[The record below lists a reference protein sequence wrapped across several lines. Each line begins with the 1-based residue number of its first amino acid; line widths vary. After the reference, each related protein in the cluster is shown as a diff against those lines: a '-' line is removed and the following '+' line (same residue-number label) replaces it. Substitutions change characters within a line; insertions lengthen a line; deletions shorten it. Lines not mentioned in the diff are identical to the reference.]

1 MQSRLGKCWFRVLL
15 LAAYVLITG
24 CSKND
29 IPFPR
34 CISADYF
41 GPKPIAVSAHFSS
54 DHDAFIPGDGEVI
67 DPETGEINY
76 GFHHNQV
83 VKWEDTGL
91 ETNGDSLKVR
101 VNGAWTSWSNNNKK
115 ESKKGSYTL
124 QSLEQLKYATKFEGK
139 QSDNSLPNFHLVCN
153 DYKPSIQ
160 KFSSKPNASC
170 TVNCK
175 CINEDDSANTVSRGA
190 PCWFTNGHGAY
201 LLFQTGKDDPNEN
214 LKLMRDPQY
223 PTVHLG
229 YNSTAEGD
237 NGFFTLDRDNTK
249 LKDRNCN
256 ELKLKKGW
264 KIYVKILDRYY
275 LDNVGGYSFEF
286 LSGVQQPSSFGFFD
300 YIYNYLKCVL
310 LINKNCEEHFN
321 SNDPAAAQ
329 AMFENIAEKST
340 SFHNFVLSLLVLF
353 VMISSLLYLFG
364 MIQETKHDM
373 LIRMMKITLVIVLI
387 SPGSFRFFYDHFL
400 VLFVKGLEQLIS
412 IITNFAPNMNTG
424 SIAQGDEA
432 KLFSFMED
440 MFNKF
445 FAYSVWKKFAA
456 FLHYQMWASLLMIPA
471 IFIGIVL
478 YFLLCLYA
486 YIIFLSGFM
495 GIAFLIAIMPLF
507 LISILFSPLKSLFE
521 GWIKFCISFCLKSIM
536 IFALLSLLA
545 SIIMNTFYRQLG
557 FTVCYNKWFEVRLCA
572 PKWVFGGFCII
583 DKQYFGWTPGQ
594 IFVPYTL
601 GEASPLN
608 IDKNI
613 EGIEKLSREGGTIKF
628 TGGAGYI
635 PLPPDY
641 IEKGF
646 RYIDYPFFNP
656 IPGTEKNPADHY
668 IAESDMIVK
677 NDCRAK
683 DLVRLTNSLSY
694 ASEKA
699 DILLLIN
706 NIDKKIGG
714 MNSKI
719 TELYCRSQQDEAK
732 CKNYRKIVDDY
743 RKGTIRPDLK
753 REIKSLV
760 QRVLEQQGCG
770 RLKLHDLYKDP
781 NSEYCKK
788 CKDCEDC
795 KDYREN
801 SDYQRVQ
808 DIQRGY
814 LINAGEIFVLFLLSF
829 LMFSLRTF
837 VQQMGS
843 SIAGGGFSVYNISSM
858 YSKHSPSATAHGDP
872 DASFVSQIL
881 YFGKSAVQDKIGGG
895 LESLGSWATHL
906 PDRLAGGAANLLG
919 RVPRVGGVLKYA
931 IDVPRKFVGAT
942 IEATKFA
949 TSPKNDVDK
958 LEEKIYRA
966 FGVDKEDITH
976 RRIGKYLEYYKGYV
990 GSHLGYTIEDAM
1002 KFTWEHGLD
1011 SIGKH
1016 GYDHN
1021 LLYRAKEYRR
1031 DFLEKLHD
1039 YTIGRKREP
1048 EKDNPD
1054 QSNKVER
1061 ELGTELVRDNH
1072 DQPLE
1077 EGDPLRL
1084 RGGGQPDKV
1093 VRELSTEQEDK
1104 PNQLQH
1110 DQPAEEDKPDQSNEV
1125 TRNLGTEPKG
1135 PDEIDDFGSAFE
1147 GMEKRAEREG
1157 RRNQDKVYNLSP
1169 LFEMNTP
1176 EAVEKR
1182 AERARRKEERDRKDE
1197 VYNLKPLFKEPKNPE
1212 EYVKALFGMNTQEAI
1227 KKRAEREE
1235 KRNRED
1241 SKRKLPEPMRKPDA
1255 KGDEKRIED
1264 ED

>member
-1 MQSRLGKCWFRVLL
+1 MQLHKFWFRLLL

-24 CSKND
+24 CGNKND
-29 IPFPR
+29 MPFPR

-41 GPKPIAVSAHFSS
+41 GPEPIAVGAHFSN
-54 DHDAFIPGDGEVI
+54 DHNAFIPEDGEVI

-83 VKWEDTGL
+83 VKWKDTGL
-91 ETNGDSLKVR
+91 ETNGDSLIVR

-124 QSLEQLKYATKFEGK
+124 QSLEQLKYATKFERVEG
-139 QSDNSLPNFHLVCN
+139 DNSLPDFHLVCN

-175 CINEDDSANTVSRGA
+175 CINEDDSTNTVSRGA

-201 LLFQTGKDDPNEN
+201 LLFKRPNIDDDPNES
-214 LKLMRDPQY
+214 LKSMRNPSS

-237 NGFFTLDRDNTK
+237 NGLFTLDRDSTK
-249 LKDRNCN
+249 LKDRNCDPVRL
-256 ELKLKKGW
+256 EKGW

-275 LDNVGGYSFEF
+275 LDNAGGYSFEF
-286 LSGVQQPSSFGFFD
+286 LSGVQQPSSLGFFD

-310 LINKNCEEHFN
+310 LINENCKEHFD

-364 MIQETKHDM
+364 MIRETKHDM

-424 SIAQGDEA
+424 GIAQGDEA
-432 KLFSFMED
+432 RIKLFSFMEN

-507 LISILFSPLKSLFE
+507 LVSILFSPLKGLFE
-521 GWIKFCISFCLKSIM
+521 GWIKFCISFCLQSIM
-536 IFALLSLLA
+536 IFTLLSLLA
-545 SIIMNTFYRQLG
+545 AMIMNTFYRQLG

-572 PKWVFGGFCII
+572 PKWVFGGFCIV

-594 IFVPYTL
+594 VFVPYTI

-608 IDKNI
+608 MDRSI
-613 EGIEKLSREGGTIKF
+613 EGIEKISREGGTIKF

-635 PLPPDY
+635 LLPPNY
-641 IEKGF
+641 SEKGF

-656 IPGTEKNPADHY
+656 VSGTRDNPADHY
-668 IAESDMIVK
+668 IAKSDMVVD
-677 NDCRAK
+677 NSCSAK
-683 DLVRLTNSLSY
+683 DLVRLTNSLSH
-694 ASEKA
+694 ASERA
-699 DILLLIN
+699 DILLLIGS
-706 NIDKKIGG
+706 IDKKIGG
-714 MNSKI
+714 EIKRR
-719 TELYCRSQQDEAK
+719 YCSSQQHEK
-732 CKNYRKIVDDY
+732 ECKNYEEIIGDHRQGI
-743 RKGTIRPDLK
+743 IRPNLK
-753 REIKSLV
+753 SEIRSLVEKVIKSDKSCK
-760 QRVLEQQGCG
+760 LENFS
-770 RLKLHDLYKDP
+770 DL
-781 NSEYCKK
+781 N
-788 CKDCEDC
+788 
-795 KDYREN
+795 KDYQNN

-829 LMFSLRTF
+829 LMFSLREF

-858 YSKHSPSATAHGDP
+858 YAASPLAGLVALP
-872 DASFVSQIL
+872 KQWL
-881 YFGKSAVQDKIGGG
+881 QDKVGGN

-906 PDRLAGGAANLLG
+906 PDRLAGGTANLLG
-919 RVPRVGGVLKYA
+919 RIPRVGGVLKYA
-931 IDVPRKFVGAT
+931 IDMPRKFVGAT
-942 IEATKFA
+942 IEATKFV
-949 TSPKNDVDK
+949 TSPENDVDK
-958 LEEKIYRA
+958 LEKKIYKA
-966 FGVDKEDITH
+966 FGVDEEDITH
-976 RRIGKYLEYYKGYV
+976 RRIGKYLDYYKGYV

-1021 LLYRAKEYRR
+1021 LLYRAKSHRR
-1031 DFLEKLHD
+1031 EFLEKLHD

-1048 EKDNPD
+1048 ERYKDEGGSNQSSAPD
-1054 QSNKVER
+1054 SGNLPKPSAPNLEQDK
-1061 ELGTELVRDNH
+1061 
-1072 DQPLE
+1072 DQPDE
-1077 EGDPLRL
+1077 SIK
-1084 RGGGQPDKV
+1084 RGV
-1093 VRELSTEQEDK
+1093 
-1104 PNQLQH
+1104 
-1110 DQPAEEDKPDQSNEV
+1110 
-1125 TRNLGTEPKG
+1125 
-1135 PDEIDDFGSAFE
+1135 
-1147 GMEKRAEREG
+1147 
-1157 RRNQDKVYNLSP
+1157 
-1169 LFEMNTP
+1169 
-1176 EAVEKR
+1176 
-1182 AERARRKEERDRKDE
+1182 
-1197 VYNLKPLFKEPKNPE
+1197 PE
-1212 EYVKALFGMNTQEAI
+1212 EP
-1227 KKRAEREE
+1227 RE
-1235 KRNRED
+1235 RNRSED
-1241 SKRKLPEPMRKPDA
+1241 N
-1255 KGDEKRIED
+1255 D

>member
-15 LAAYVLITG
+15 LAAYMLITG

-29 IPFPR
+29 MPFPR

-83 VKWEDTGL
+83 VKWKDTGL
-91 ETNGDSLKVR
+91 ETNGDNLKVR
-101 VNGAWTSWSNNNKK
+101 VNGAWTSWGNNNKK
-115 ESKKGSYTL
+115 KSGGNYNL
-124 QSLEQLKYATKFEGK
+124 QGLEQLRYATKSEGK
-139 QSDNSLPNFHLVCN
+139 SSDNSLPDFHLVCN

-160 KFSSKPNASC
+160 KFSSKPNPSC
-170 TVNCK
+170 TVDCK

-190 PCWFTNGHGAY
+190 PCWFINGHGAY
-201 LLFQTGKDDPNEN
+201 LLFKRPNDDDPNES
-214 LKLMRDPQY
+214 LKSMRNPES

-237 NGFFTLDRDNTK
+237 NGLFTLDRDSTK
-249 LKDRNCN
+249 LKDRNCDPV
-256 ELKLKKGW
+256 KLKKGW

-275 LDNVGGYSFEF
+275 LDNTGGYSFEF
-286 LSGVQQPSSFGFFD
+286 LGGVQQPSRSGFFD

-310 LINKNCEEHFN
+310 LINENCEKHFD
-321 SNDPAAAQ
+321 SKDPAAAQ

-364 MIQETKHDM
+364 MIRETKHDM

-432 KLFSFMED
+432 ARIKLFNFMEG

-521 GWIKFCISFCLKSIM
+521 GWIKFCISFCLQSIM
-536 IFALLSLLA
+536 IFTLLSLLA

-572 PKWVFGGFCII
+572 PKWVFGGFCIV

-608 IDKNI
+608 VDKNI

-641 IEKGF
+641 INKGF
-646 RYIDYPFFNP
+646 RYIDYPFSNP
-656 IPGTEKNPADHY
+656 VPGTEKNPADHY
-668 IAESDMIVK
+668 IEESDIVVDAGCSE
-677 NDCRAK
+677 NEK
-683 DLVRLTNSLSY
+683 DLVRLTNSLLH

-706 NIDKKIGG
+706 SID
-714 MNSKI
+714 SKI
-719 TELYCRSQQDEAK
+719 RRFYCSSVDEE
-732 CKNYRKIVDDY
+732 CSNLEMIHDY
-743 RKGTIRPDLK
+743 RKGIIRPNLK
-753 REIKSLV
+753 SEIRSLVEKVIKSDKSCK
-760 QRVLEQQGCG
+760 LENFS
-770 RLKLHDLYKDP
+770 DL
-781 NSEYCKK
+781 N
-788 CKDCEDC
+788 
-795 KDYREN
+795 KDYQNN

-814 LINAGEIFVLFLLSF
+814 LINAGEIFILFLLSF
-829 LMFSLRTF
+829 LMFSLREF

-843 SIAGGGFSVYNISSM
+843 SIAGGGFSVYNISKM
-858 YSKHSPSATAHGDP
+858 YEMHSPSATAHGDP
-872 DASFVSQIL
+872 NASFVSKIL
-881 YFGKSAVQDKIGGG
+881 YSGKSAVQDAIGGRLDALGQFATG
-895 LESLGSWATHL
+895 L
-906 PDRLAGGAANLLG
+906 PNRLAGGTANLLG
-919 RVPRVGGVLKYA
+919 RIPIVGGVLKHA
-931 IDVPRKFVGAT
+931 IDVPRKFVDAT

-949 TSPKNDVDK
+949 TSPENDVDK

-976 RRIGKYLEYYKGYV
+976 RRIGKYLDYYKGYV

-1048 EKDNPD
+1048 EKD
-1054 QSNKVER
+1054 K
-1061 ELGTELVRDNH
+1061 L
-1072 DQPLE
+1072 DQP
-1077 EGDPLRL
+1077 
-1084 RGGGQPDKV
+1084 
-1093 VRELSTEQEDK
+1093 TEEDK
-1104 PNQLQH
+1104 PN
-1110 DQPAEEDKPDQSNEV
+1110 QSNEV

-1135 PDEIDDFGSAFE
+1135 PVEID
-1147 GMEKRAEREG
+1147 
-1157 RRNQDKVYNLSP
+1157 
-1169 LFEMNTP
+1169 TP

-1182 AERARRKEERDRKDE
+1182 AERAKRKKEREDREGE

-1212 EYVKALFGMNTQEAI
+1212 
-1227 KKRAEREE
+1227 
-1235 KRNRED
+1235 
-1241 SKRKLPEPMRKPDA
+1241 RKLPEPMKKPDA

>member
-29 IPFPR
+29 MPFPR

-54 DHDAFIPGDGEVI
+54 DHDAFIPEGEDESVI

-139 QSDNSLPNFHLVCN
+139 SGDNSLPDFHLVCN
-153 DYKPSIQ
+153 DYKPSAPQ
-160 KFSSKPNASC
+160 KISSKSGTSC
-170 TVNCK
+170 TVKCK

-201 LLFQTGKDDPNEN
+201 LLFRRSTIDADGKKVFIDPDPNES
-214 LKLMRDPQY
+214 LKSMRNPSS

-229 YNSTAEGD
+229 YNSVAE
-237 NGFFTLDRDNTK
+237 NGSGLFTLDRNNTK
-249 LKDRNCN
+249 LKDENCDAL
-256 ELKLKKGW
+256 ELKKGW

-300 YIYNYLKCVL
+300 YIYHYLKCVL
-310 LINKNCEEHFN
+310 LINKNCEKHFN

-521 GWIKFCISFCLKSIM
+521 GWIKFCISFCLQSIM

-572 PKWVFGGFCII
+572 PKWVFGGFCIV

-608 IDKNI
+608 VDKNI
-613 EGIEKLSREGGTIKF
+613 EGIEKISREGGTIKF

-656 IPGTEKNPADHY
+656 IPGTKENPADHY
-668 IAESDMIVK
+668 TAESDMVVD
-677 NDCRAK
+677 NSCSVK
-683 DLVRLTNSLSY
+683 DLVRLTNSLSH
-694 ASEKA
+694 ASERA
-699 DILLLIN
+699 DIILLIN
-706 NIDKKIGG
+706 NIEKRIGDVSEIIKRYCQDINKC
-714 MNSKI
+714 NS
-719 TELYCRSQQDEAK
+719 Y
-732 CKNYRKIVDDY
+732 
-743 RKGTIRPDLK
+743 
-753 REIKSLV
+753 REIINEIRSLV
-760 QRVLEQQGCG
+760 RSAVEKQGC
-770 RLKLHDLYKDP
+770 RILKLHDLYKDP
-781 NSEYCKK
+781 NSEYCQK

-795 KDYREN
+795 KNYQEN

-814 LINAGEIFVLFLLSF
+814 LINAGEIFILFLLSF

-858 YSKHSPSATAHGDP
+858 YQASPLTGIMEGFKQQWQNFAGR
-872 DASFVSQIL
+872 
-881 YFGKSAVQDKIGGG
+881 G

-976 RRIGKYLEYYKGYV
+976 RRIGKYLDYYKGYV

-1011 SIGKH
+1011 SIGVSRRTGEKD
-1016 GYDHN
+1016 GYPNN
-1021 LLYRAKEYRR
+1021 LLFRAKSHRQ
-1031 DFLEKLHD
+1031 DFLNKLHD
-1039 YTIGRKREP
+1039 DTIGRKREP

-1110 DQPAEEDKPDQSNEV
+1110 DQPTEEDKPDQSNEV

-1135 PDEIDDFGSAFE
+1135 SDEIDDFGSAFE

-1212 EYVKALFGMNTQEAI
+1212 EYVKALFEMNTQEAI

>member
-29 IPFPR
+29 MPFPR

-41 GPKPIAVSAHFSS
+41 GPEPIAVSAHFTN
-54 DHDAFIPGDGEVI
+54 DHDAFIPEDGEVI

-83 VKWEDTGL
+83 VKWKDTGL
-91 ETNGDSLKVR
+91 ETDGDSLIVR

-115 ESKKGSYTL
+115 ESKGSYDL

-139 QSDNSLPNFHLVCN
+139 SGDNSLPDFHLVCN

-160 KFSSKPNASC
+160 KFSSDPNASC
-170 TVNCK
+170 TVKCK
-175 CINEDDSANTVSRGA
+175 CVNEDDSKNAVSRGA

-237 NGFFTLDRDNTK
+237 SGFFTLERDSTK
-249 LKDRNCN
+249 LKDRNCDTV
-256 ELKLKKGW
+256 KLKKGW

-300 YIYNYLKCVL
+300 YIYHYLKCVL
-310 LINKNCEEHFN
+310 LINENCKKHFN
-321 SNDPAAAQ
+321 GDDPAAAQ

-364 MIQETKHDM
+364 MIRETKHDM

-400 VLFVKGLEQLIS
+400 VLFIKGLEQLIS
-412 IITNFAPNMNTG
+412 IITNFAPNMNNG

-432 KLFSFMED
+432 KLFSFMKD

-445 FAYSVWKKFAA
+445 FAYSVWKKFAV

-521 GWIKFCISFCLKSIM
+521 GWIKFCISFCLQSIM

-608 IDKNI
+608 VDKNI
-613 EGIEKLSREGGTIKF
+613 EGIEKISREGGTIKF

-641 IEKGF
+641 PKDKNGEHIKGF

-656 IPGTEKNPADHY
+656 IPGTKDNPADHY
-668 IAESDMIVK
+668 IAESDIVVD
-677 NDCRAK
+677 NNCSAK
-683 DLVRLTNSLSY
+683 DLVRLTNSLSH
-694 ASEKA
+694 AVEKF

-706 NIDKKIGG
+706 SIDREIGID
-714 MNSKI
+714 SKI
-719 TELYCRSQQDEAK
+719 RKFYCRSVDEK
-732 CKNYRKIVDDY
+732 CSNYREMMNDY
-743 RKGTIRPDLK
+743 RNGIIRPDLK
-753 REIKSLV
+753 REIRSLV
-760 QRVLEQQGCG
+760 EKVIESDKSCKLENFSG
-770 RLKLHDLYKDP
+770 L
-781 NSEYCKK
+781 N
-788 CKDCEDC
+788 
-795 KDYREN
+795 KDYQNN

-829 LMFSLRTF
+829 LMFSLREF

-843 SIAGGGFSVYNISSM
+843 SIAGGGFSVYNISRM
-858 YSKHSPSATAHGDP
+858 YEASPLVGIMEEFKQQWQNFAG
-872 DASFVSQIL
+872 
-881 YFGKSAVQDKIGGG
+881 GK
-895 LESLGSWATHL
+895 LESLGNWATHL
-906 PDRLAGGAANLLG
+906 PDRLAGGTANLLG
-919 RVPRVGGVLKYA
+919 RIPRVGGVLKYA

-949 TSPKNDVDK
+949 TSPENDVDK

-976 RRIGKYLEYYKGYV
+976 RRIGKYLDYYKGYV

-1002 KFTWEHGLD
+1002 KFTWEHGVD

-1016 GYDHN
+1016 GYNHN

-1031 DFLEKLHD
+1031 EFLEKLHD
-1039 YTIGRKREP
+1039 YTIGRKRTP
-1048 EKDNPD
+1048 ERHKDEGGSG
-1054 QSNKVER
+1054 QSSAS
-1061 ELGTELVRDNH
+1061 
-1072 DQPLE
+1072 
-1077 EGDPLRL
+1077 DPKQ
-1084 RGGGQPDKV
+1084 GEGQPNESIKRGV
-1093 VRELSTEQEDK
+1093 PNEPRERS
-1104 PNQLQH
+1104 
-1110 DQPAEEDKPDQSNEV
+1110 
-1125 TRNLGTEPKG
+1125 
-1135 PDEIDDFGSAFE
+1135 
-1147 GMEKRAEREG
+1147 
-1157 RRNQDKVYNLSP
+1157 
-1169 LFEMNTP
+1169 
-1176 EAVEKR
+1176 
-1182 AERARRKEERDRKDE
+1182 
-1197 VYNLKPLFKEPKNPE
+1197 
-1212 EYVKALFGMNTQEAI
+1212 
-1227 KKRAEREE
+1227 
-1235 KRNRED
+1235 
-1241 SKRKLPEPMRKPDA
+1241 
-1255 KGDEKRIED
+1255 GDEDNNEG
-1264 ED
+1264 

>member
-29 IPFPR
+29 MPFPR

-310 LINKNCEEHFN
+310 LINENCKEHFN
-321 SNDPAAAQ
+321 SNDPAVAQ

-364 MIQETKHDM
+364 MIRETKHDM

-412 IITNFAPNMNTG
+412 VITNFAPNMNTG
-424 SIAQGDEA
+424 SIAQRDEA

-521 GWIKFCISFCLKSIM
+521 GWIKFCISFCLQSIM
-536 IFALLSLLA
+536 IFTLLSLLA
-545 SIIMNTFYRQLG
+545 SMIMNTFYRQLG
-557 FTVCYNKWFEVRLCA
+557 FTVCYNKWFEVKLCA
-572 PKWVFGGFCII
+572 PKWVFGGFCIV

-601 GEASPLN
+601 GEASSLN
-608 IDKNI
+608 IDKSI
-613 EGIEKLSREGGTIKF
+613 EGIEKISREGGTIKF

-641 IEKGF
+641 PKDKNGEHIKGF

-656 IPGTEKNPADHY
+656 IPGTKDNPADHY
-668 IAESDMIVK
+668 IAESDMVVS
-677 NDCRAK
+677 NGCSEK
-683 DLVRLTNSLSY
+683 DLVRLTNSLSH
-694 ASEKA
+694 ASERA
-699 DILLLIN
+699 DIILLIN
-706 NIDKKIGG
+706 NIEKRIGDVSEIIKRYCQDINKC
-714 MNSKI
+714 NS
-719 TELYCRSQQDEAK
+719 Y
-732 CKNYRKIVDDY
+732 
-743 RKGTIRPDLK
+743 
-753 REIKSLV
+753 REIINEIRSLV
-760 QRVLEQQGCG
+760 RSAVEKQGC
-770 RLKLHDLYKDP
+770 RILKLHDLYKDP
-781 NSEYCKK
+781 NSEYCQK

-795 KDYREN
+795 KNYQEN

-814 LINAGEIFVLFLLSF
+814 LINAGEIFILFLLSF

-858 YSKHSPSATAHGDP
+858 YQASPLTGIMEGFKQQWQNFAGR
-872 DASFVSQIL
+872 
-881 YFGKSAVQDKIGGG
+881 G

-949 TSPKNDVDK
+949 TSPENDVDK

-976 RRIGKYLEYYKGYV
+976 RRIGKYLDYYKGYV

-1110 DQPAEEDKPDQSNEV
+1110 DQPTEEDKPDQSNEV

-1135 PDEIDDFGSAFE
+1135 SDEIDDFGSAFE

-1212 EYVKALFGMNTQEAI
+1212 EYVKALFEMNTQEAI

>member
-29 IPFPR
+29 MPFPR

-286 LSGVQQPSSFGFFD
+286 LSGVQQLSSFGFFD
-300 YIYNYLKCVL
+300 YIYHYLKCVL
-310 LINKNCEEHFN
+310 LINENCKEHFN
-321 SNDPAAAQ
+321 SNDPAVAQ

-364 MIQETKHDM
+364 MIRETKHDM

-412 IITNFAPNMNTG
+412 VITNFARNMNTG

-521 GWIKFCISFCLKSIM
+521 GWIKFCISFCLQSIM
-536 IFALLSLLA
+536 IFTLLSLLA
-545 SIIMNTFYRQLG
+545 SMIMNTFYRQLG
-557 FTVCYNKWFEVRLCA
+557 FTVCYNKWFEVKLCA
-572 PKWVFGGFCII
+572 PKWVFGGFCIV

-601 GEASPLN
+601 GEASSLN
-608 IDKNI
+608 IDKSI
-613 EGIEKLSREGGTIKF
+613 EGIEKISREGGTIKF

-641 IEKGF
+641 PKDKNGEHIKGF

-656 IPGTEKNPADHY
+656 IPGTKDNPADHY
-668 IAESDMIVK
+668 IAESDMVVS
-677 NDCRAK
+677 NGCSEK
-683 DLVRLTNSLSY
+683 DLVRLTNSLSH
-694 ASEKA
+694 ASERA
-699 DILLLIN
+699 DIILLIN
-706 NIDKKIGG
+706 NIEKRIGDVSEIIKRYCQDINKC
-714 MNSKI
+714 NS
-719 TELYCRSQQDEAK
+719 Y
-732 CKNYRKIVDDY
+732 
-743 RKGTIRPDLK
+743 
-753 REIKSLV
+753 REIINEIRSLV
-760 QRVLEQQGCG
+760 RSAVEKQGC
-770 RLKLHDLYKDP
+770 RILKLHDLYKDP
-781 NSEYCKK
+781 NSEYCQK

-795 KDYREN
+795 KNYQEN

-814 LINAGEIFVLFLLSF
+814 LINAGEIFILFLLSF

-858 YSKHSPSATAHGDP
+858 YQASPLTGIMEGFKQQWQNFAGR
-872 DASFVSQIL
+872 
-881 YFGKSAVQDKIGGG
+881 G

-949 TSPKNDVDK
+949 TSPENDVDK

-976 RRIGKYLEYYKGYV
+976 RRIGKYLDYYKGYV

-1110 DQPAEEDKPDQSNEV
+1110 DQPTEEDKPDQSNEV

-1135 PDEIDDFGSAFE
+1135 SDEIDDFGSAFE

-1212 EYVKALFGMNTQEAI
+1212 EYVKALFEMNTQEAI

>member
-29 IPFPR
+29 MPFPR

-54 DHDAFIPGDGEVI
+54 DHDAFIPGDGEVV

-83 VKWEDTGL
+83 VEWEDTGL

-139 QSDNSLPNFHLVCN
+139 SGDNSLPDFHLVCN
-153 DYKPSIQ
+153 DYKPSAPQ
-160 KFSSKPNASC
+160 KISSKSNASC
-170 TVNCK
+170 TVKCK

-201 LLFQTGKDDPNEN
+201 LLFQRPGDDSPNKD
-214 LKLMRDPQY
+214 LKSMRNPSS

-229 YNSTAEGD
+229 YNSVAE
-237 NGFFTLDRDNTK
+237 NGSGLFALERDSTK
-249 LKDRNCN
+249 LKDRNCDPV
-256 ELKLKKGW
+256 KLKKGW

-286 LSGVQQPSSFGFFD
+286 LSGVRQPSGVEFFD

-310 LINKNCEEHFN
+310 LINENCKEHFN
-321 SNDPAAAQ
+321 SNDPAVAQ

-364 MIQETKHDM
+364 MIQENKHDM

-424 SIAQGDEA
+424 SIVQGDEA

-521 GWIKFCISFCLKSIM
+521 GWIKFCISFCLQSIM

-557 FTVCYNKWFEVRLCA
+557 FTVCYNKWFEVKLCA
-572 PKWVFGGFCII
+572 PKWVFGGFCIV

-608 IDKNI
+608 VDKNI
-613 EGIEKLSREGGTIKF
+613 EGIEKISREGGTIKF

-656 IPGTEKNPADHY
+656 IPGTKENPADHY
-668 IAESDMIVK
+668 IAESDMVVD
-677 NDCRAK
+677 NSCSVK
-683 DLVRLTNSLSY
+683 DLVRLTNSLSH

-706 NIDKKIGG
+706 NISKK
-714 MNSKI
+714 
-719 TELYCRSQQDEAK
+719 TEIYCKQPGNESR
-732 CKNYRKIVDDY
+732 CTNYKEIIEKV
-743 RKGTIRPDLK
+743 ILQPSLK
-753 REIKSLV
+753 SEIKSLV
-760 QRVLEQQGCG
+760 QDIIRQDGSCQSQNF
-770 RLKLHDLYKDP
+770 YKV
-781 NSEYCKK
+781 NRNYQ
-788 CKDCEDC
+788 
-795 KDYREN
+795 EN

-829 LMFSLRTF
+829 LMFSLREF

-858 YSKHSPSATAHGDP
+858 YQASPLTGIMEEFKQQWQNFAGR
-872 DASFVSQIL
+872 
-881 YFGKSAVQDKIGGG
+881 G

-976 RRIGKYLEYYKGYV
+976 RRIGKYLDYYKGYV

-1011 SIGKH
+1011 SIGVSRRTGEKD
-1016 GYDHN
+1016 GYPNN
-1021 LLYRAKEYRR
+1021 LLFRAKSHRQ
-1031 DFLEKLHD
+1031 DFLNKLHD
-1039 YTIGRKREP
+1039 DTIGRKREP

-1110 DQPAEEDKPDQSNEV
+1110 DQPTEEDKPDQSNEV

-1135 PDEIDDFGSAFE
+1135 SDEIDDFGSAFE

-1182 AERARRKEERDRKDE
+1182 AER
-1197 VYNLKPLFKEPKNPE
+1197 
-1212 EYVKALFGMNTQEAI
+1212 
-1227 KKRAEREE
+1227 EE

>member
-1 MQSRLGKCWFRVLL
+1 MQSRLGKCWFRLLILVICVL
-15 LAAYVLITG
+15 VTG

-29 IPFPR
+29 MPFPR

-41 GPKPIAVSAHFSS
+41 GPEPIAIGAHFPIG
-54 DHDAFIPGDGEVI
+54 HDAFFPEGESGEPI

-76 GFHHNQV
+76 GFHPNQV
-83 VKWEDTGL
+83 VKWKDTGL
-91 ETNGDSLKVR
+91 ETNGDSLVVR
-101 VNGAWTSWSNNNKK
+101 VNGAWTSWSNSNKK
-115 ESKKGSYTL
+115 ESQNSYSL
-124 QSLEQLKYATKFEGK
+124 ESLEQLKYATKFERGEG
-139 QSDNSLPNFHLVCN
+139 DNSLPDFHLVCN

-201 LLFQTGKDDPNEN
+201 LLFKRPSDSSPNEN
-214 LKLMRDPQY
+214 LKSMRNPES

-229 YNSTAEGD
+229 YNSVAEDGS
-237 NGFFTLDRDNTK
+237 GLFTLDRDNTT
-249 LKDRNCN
+249 LQDRNCN
-256 ELKLKKGW
+256 TVRLEKGW

-275 LDNVGGYSFEF
+275 LDNAGGYSFEF
-286 LSGVQQPSSFGFFD
+286 LSGVQKPSNFGFFD
-300 YIYNYLKCVL
+300 YVYNYLKCVL
-310 LINKNCEEHFN
+310 LINENCKKHFD
-321 SNDPAAAQ
+321 SNDPEAAQ

-353 VMISSLLYLFG
+353 IVISSLLYLFG
-364 MIQETKHDM
+364 MIRETKHDM

-424 SIAQGDEA
+424 GNSNVAQGNEA

-478 YFLLCLYA
+478 YFLLCMYA

-495 GIAFLIAIMPLF
+495 GIAFLVAIMPLF

-521 GWIKFCISFCLKSIM
+521 GWIKFCISFCLQSIM
-536 IFALLSLLA
+536 IFTLLSLLA
-545 SIIMNTFYRQLG
+545 AMIMNTFYKQLG
-557 FTVCYNKWFEVRLCA
+557 FTVCYNKWLEIKLCA

-583 DKQYFGWTPGQ
+583 DKEYFSWTPGQ
-594 IFVPYTL
+594 IFVPYTI

-608 IDKNI
+608 IDKSI
-613 EGIEKLSREGGTIKF
+613 EGIEKISREGGTIKF

-656 IPGTEKNPADHY
+656 IPGTKNNPADHY
-668 IAESDMIVK
+668 IAESDMVVD
-677 NDCRAK
+677 NSCSAK
-683 DLVRLTNSLSY
+683 DLVRLINSLSH

-706 NIDKKIGG
+706 SIDRKIDID
-714 MNSKI
+714 SKI
-719 TELYCRSQQDEAK
+719 RRFYCRSVDKK
-732 CKNYRKIVDDY
+732 CSNYLEMIHDY
-743 RKGTIRPDLK
+743 RKGIIRSNLK
-753 REIKSLV
+753 SEIRSLVEKVIKSDKSCKLENFSDLNKDYQNNSDH
-760 QRVLEQQGCG
+760 QRV
-770 RLKLHDLYKDP
+770 K
-781 NSEYCKK
+781 
-788 CKDCEDC
+788 
-795 KDYREN
+795 
-801 SDYQRVQ
+801 

-829 LMFSLRTF
+829 LMFSLREF

-843 SIAGGGFSVYNISSM
+843 SIAGGGYSVYSISSM
-858 YSKHSPSATAHGDP
+858 YQASPLTGLAEGLKQQWQNFAG
-872 DASFVSQIL
+872 
-881 YFGKSAVQDKIGGG
+881 GK
-895 LESLGSWATHL
+895 LESLGDWATHV
-906 PDRLAGGAANLLG
+906 PDRLAGGTANLLG
-919 RVPRVGGVLKYA
+919 RIPGVGGVLKYA
-931 IDVPRKFVGAT
+931 INVPRKLVGAT

-966 FGVDKEDITH
+966 FGIDKEDIAH
-976 RRIGKYLEYYKGYV
+976 RRIDKYLEYYKGYV

-1011 SIGKH
+1011 SIGINPATGEKD
-1016 GYDHN
+1016 GYQHN
-1021 LLYRAKEYRR
+1021 LLYRAKTYRR
-1031 DFLEKLHD
+1031 EFLEKLHD

-1110 DQPAEEDKPDQSNEV
+1110 DQPTEEDKPDQSNEV
-1125 TRNLGTEPKG
+1125 TRNLGTEPENLKNTTEAIERRAERARKKEER
-1135 PDEIDDFGSAFE
+1135 DQNDVDDFGSVFE
-1147 GMEKRAEREG
+1147 GMEKRTEREG
-1157 RRNQDKVYNLSP
+1157 RRKQNEVYSPLS

-1176 EAVEKR
+1176 EAIEKR
-1182 AERARRKEERDRKDE
+1182 AERARKKEERDQEDKSYDTSS
-1197 VYNLKPLFKEPKNPE
+1197 
-1212 EYVKALFGMNTQEAI
+1212 LFGED
-1227 KKRAEREE
+1227 REREGSE
-1235 KRNRED
+1235 RAD
-1241 SKRKLPEPMRKPDA
+1241 SR
-1255 KGDEKRIED
+1255 GDND
-1264 ED
+1264 EES

>member
-29 IPFPR
+29 MPFPR

-76 GFHHNQV
+76 GFHDNQV

-249 LKDRNCN
+249 FKDRNCN

-310 LINKNCEEHFN
+310 LINENCKEHFN
-321 SNDPAAAQ
+321 SNDPAVAQ

-364 MIQETKHDM
+364 MIRETKHDM

-412 IITNFAPNMNTG
+412 VITNFAPNMNTG

-521 GWIKFCISFCLKSIM
+521 GWIKFCISFCLQSIM
-536 IFALLSLLA
+536 IFTLLSLLA
-545 SIIMNTFYRQLG
+545 SMIMNTFYRQLG
-557 FTVCYNKWFEVRLCA
+557 FTVCYNKWFEVKLCA
-572 PKWVFGGFCII
+572 PKWVFGGFCIV

-601 GEASPLN
+601 GEASSLN
-608 IDKNI
+608 IDKSI
-613 EGIEKLSREGGTIKF
+613 EGIEKISREGGTIKF

-641 IEKGF
+641 PKDKNGEHIKGF

-656 IPGTEKNPADHY
+656 IPGTKDNPADHY
-668 IAESDMIVK
+668 IAESDMVVS
-677 NDCRAK
+677 NGCSEK
-683 DLVRLTNSLSY
+683 DLVRLTNSLSH
-694 ASEKA
+694 ASERA
-699 DILLLIN
+699 DIILLIN
-706 NIDKKIGG
+706 NIEKRIGDVSEIIKRYCQDINKC
-714 MNSKI
+714 NS
-719 TELYCRSQQDEAK
+719 Y
-732 CKNYRKIVDDY
+732 
-743 RKGTIRPDLK
+743 
-753 REIKSLV
+753 REIINEIRSLV
-760 QRVLEQQGCG
+760 RSAVEKQGC
-770 RLKLHDLYKDP
+770 RILKLHDLYKDP
-781 NSEYCKK
+781 NSEYCQK

-795 KDYREN
+795 KNYQEN

-814 LINAGEIFVLFLLSF
+814 LINAGEIFILFLLSF

-858 YSKHSPSATAHGDP
+858 YQASPLTGIMEGFKQQWQNFAGR
-872 DASFVSQIL
+872 
-881 YFGKSAVQDKIGGG
+881 G

-949 TSPKNDVDK
+949 TSPENDVDK

-976 RRIGKYLEYYKGYV
+976 RRIGKYLDYYKGYV

-1110 DQPAEEDKPDQSNEV
+1110 DQPTEEDKPDQSNEV

-1135 PDEIDDFGSAFE
+1135 SDEIDDFGSAFE

-1176 EAVEKR
+1176 EA
-1182 AERARRKEERDRKDE
+1182 
-1197 VYNLKPLFKEPKNPE
+1197 
-1212 EYVKALFGMNTQEAI
+1212 I

>member
-24 CSKND
+24 CGNKND
-29 IPFPR
+29 MPFPR

-41 GPKPIAVSAHFSS
+41 GPEPIAVSAHFSR
-54 DHDAFIPGDGEVI
+54 DHDAFIPEDGEVI

-76 GFHHNQV
+76 GFHPNQV
-83 VKWEDTGL
+83 VKWKDTGL
-91 ETNGDSLKVR
+91 ETNGDDLIVR
-101 VNGAWTSWSNNNKK
+101 VNGAWISWGNNNKK
-115 ESKKGSYTL
+115 KSGGNYNL
-124 QSLEQLKYATKFEGK
+124 QSLEQLRYATKFEG
-139 QSDNSLPNFHLVCN
+139 QSGDNSLPDFHLICN
-153 DYKPSIQ
+153 DYKLSTQKLSSNPSV
-160 KFSSKPNASC
+160 SC
-170 TVNCK
+170 NVNCK
-175 CINEDDSANTVSRGA
+175 CINEDNNANTVSRGA
-190 PCWFTNGHGAY
+190 PCWFTNGYGAY
-201 LLFQTGKDDPNEN
+201 FLFRRTFTDSDGNKTIEPDPNES
-214 LKLMRDPQY
+214 LKSMHNPES

-237 NGFFTLDRDNTK
+237 NGLFTLDKNSTR
-249 LKDRNCN
+249 LKDRNCDSVG
-256 ELKLKKGW
+256 LKKGW

-275 LDNVGGYSFEF
+275 LDNTGGYSFEF
-286 LSGVQQPSSFGFFD
+286 LGGVQQPSSFGFFD
-300 YIYNYLKCVL
+300 YIYHYLKCVL
-310 LINKNCEEHFN
+310 LINKNCENHFN

-364 MIQETKHDM
+364 MIRETKHDM

-387 SPGSFRFFYDHFL
+387 SPGSFKFFYDHFL

-424 SIAQGDEA
+424 GIAQGDEA
-432 KLFSFMED
+432 RVKLFSFMED

-456 FLHYQMWASLLMIPA
+456 FLHYQVWASLLMIPA

-521 GWIKFCISFCLKSIM
+521 NWIKFCISFCLQSIM
-536 IFALLSLLA
+536 IFTLLSLLA
-545 SIIMNTFYRQLG
+545 SMIMNTFYRQLG

-594 IFVPYTL
+594 IFVPYTI
-601 GEASPLN
+601 GEASPLY
-608 IDKNI
+608 IDKSI
-613 EGIEKLSREGGTIKF
+613 EGIEKLSRESGTIKF
-628 TGGAGYI
+628 TRGAGYI

-656 IPGTEKNPADHY
+656 IPGTRGNPADHY
-668 IAESDMIVK
+668 IAENDIVVD
-677 NDCRAK
+677 NSCGAK
-683 DLVRLTNSLSY
+683 DLVRLTNSLSH

-706 NIDKKIGG
+706 NIEKKIGS
-714 MNSKI
+714 MDSEI
-719 TELYCRSQQDEAK
+719 TRHYCQSTQDGTK
-732 CKNYRKIVDDY
+732 CDNYRKMINDY
-743 RKGTIRPDLK
+743 RNSIIRPDLK
-753 REIKSLV
+753 SKIKSLV
-760 QRVLEQQGCG
+760 EDVIRHDASC
-770 RLKLHDLYKDP
+770 RLRDFHDI
-781 NSEYCKK
+781 NKK
-788 CKDCEDC
+788 YE
-795 KDYREN
+795 EN
-801 SDYQRVQ
+801 GDYQRVQ

-843 SIAGGGFSVYNISSM
+843 SIAGGGYSVYNISSM
-858 YSKHSPSATAHGDP
+858 YQASPLTGIMEECKQQWQKFAG
-872 DASFVSQIL
+872 
-881 YFGKSAVQDKIGGG
+881 GK

-958 LEEKIYRA
+958 LEKKIYRA
-966 FGVDKEDITH
+966 FGVDEEDITH
-976 RRIGKYLEYYKGYV
+976 RRIGKYLDYYKGYV

-1002 KFTWEHGLD
+1002 KFTWKHGLD

-1031 DFLEKLHD
+1031 EFLEKLHD
-1039 YTIGRKREP
+1039 HTIGRKREP
-1048 EKDNPD
+1048 EKD
-1054 QSNKVER
+1054 K
-1061 ELGTELVRDNH
+1061 L
-1072 DQPLE
+1072 DQP
-1077 EGDPLRL
+1077 
-1084 RGGGQPDKV
+1084 
-1093 VRELSTEQEDK
+1093 VR
-1104 PNQLQH
+1104 
-1110 DQPAEEDKPDQSNEV
+1110 
-1125 TRNLGTEPKG
+1125 
-1135 PDEIDDFGSAFE
+1135 
-1147 GMEKRAEREG
+1147 
-1157 RRNQDKVYNLSP
+1157 
-1169 LFEMNTP
+1169 
-1176 EAVEKR
+1176 
-1182 AERARRKEERDRKDE
+1182 
-1197 VYNLKPLFKEPKNPE
+1197 
-1212 EYVKALFGMNTQEAI
+1212 
-1227 KKRAEREE
+1227 
-1235 KRNRED
+1235 
-1241 SKRKLPEPMRKPDA
+1241 RKLPEPMRKPDA
-1255 KGDEKRIED
+1255 KGEED
-1264 ED
+1264 

>member
-15 LAAYVLITG
+15 LAAYMLITG

-29 IPFPR
+29 MPFPR

-91 ETNGDSLKVR
+91 ETNGDSLIVR

-139 QSDNSLPNFHLVCN
+139 SGDNSLPDFHLVCN

-160 KFSSKPNASC
+160 KFSSKSNASC

-237 NGFFTLDRDNTK
+237 NGLFTLDRDSTE

-256 ELKLKKGW
+256 ELKLEKGW

-286 LSGVQQPSSFGFFD
+286 LGGVQKPGTFGFFNEV
-300 YIYNYLKCVL
+300 YHYLKDTL
-310 LINKNCEEHFN
+310 LISPNKDCKGSEC
-321 SNDPAAAQ
+321 AAAQ
-329 AMFENIAEKST
+329 TMFENIAEKST

-364 MIQETKHDM
+364 MIRETKHDM

-440 MFNKF
+440 IFNKF

-521 GWIKFCISFCLKSIM
+521 GWIKFCISFCLQSIM

-572 PKWVFGGFCII
+572 PKWVFGGFCIV

-608 IDKNI
+608 VDKNI
-613 EGIEKLSREGGTIKF
+613 EGIEKISREGGTIKF

-656 IPGTEKNPADHY
+656 IPGTKKNPADHY
-668 IAESDMIVK
+668 IAESDMIVS
-677 NDCRAK
+677 NGCSAK
-683 DLVRLTNSLSY
+683 DLVRLTNSLSH
-694 ASEKA
+694 AVEKT
-699 DILLLIN
+699 DTLLLIN
-706 NIDKKIGG
+706 GIDRGIDID
-714 MNSKI
+714 SKI
-719 TELYCRSQQDEAK
+719 REFYCRSVDEK
-732 CKNYRKIVDDY
+732 CSNYWEMMNDY
-743 RKGTIRPDLK
+743 RNGIIRPDLK

-760 QRVLEQQGCG
+760 QDVIRREPHCQLQD
-770 RLKLHDLYKDP
+770 LHKLYRDP
-781 NSEYCKK
+781 NSEYCQK

-795 KDYREN
+795 KNYQEN

-829 LMFSLRTF
+829 LMFSLREF

-843 SIAGGGFSVYNISSM
+843 SIAGGGFSVYNISRM
-858 YSKHSPSATAHGDP
+858 YEASPLIGIMEGFKRQWQNFAG
-872 DASFVSQIL
+872 
-881 YFGKSAVQDKIGGG
+881 GK
-895 LESLGSWATHL
+895 LESLGSWVTHL
-906 PDRLAGGAANLLG
+906 PDRLAEDAANLLG
-919 RVPRVGGVLKYA
+919 KIPRVGGVLKYA
-931 IDVPRKFVGAT
+931 IDVPRKLVGAT

-949 TSPKNDVDK
+949 ISPKNDVDK

-966 FGVDKEDITH
+966 FGVDEEDITH
-976 RRIGKYLEYYKGYV
+976 RRIGKYLDYYKGYV

-1021 LLYRAKEYRR
+1021 LLYRAKSHRR
-1031 DFLEKLHD
+1031 EFLEKLHD
-1039 YTIGRKREP
+1039 HTIGRKREP
-1048 EKDNPD
+1048 E
-1054 QSNKVER
+1054 
-1061 ELGTELVRDNH
+1061 
-1072 DQPLE
+1072 
-1077 EGDPLRL
+1077 
-1084 RGGGQPDKV
+1084 
-1093 VRELSTEQEDK
+1093 EDK
-1104 PNQLQH
+1104 PNQPQH
-1110 DQPAEEDKPDQSNEV
+1110 DQPTEEDKPDQLNKV
-1125 TRNLGTEPKG
+1125 AQNLDTEPK
-1135 PDEIDDFGSAFE
+1135 
-1147 GMEKRAEREG
+1147 
-1157 RRNQDKVYNLSP
+1157 SP
-1169 LFEMNTP
+1169 EEYINTP
-1176 EAVEKR
+1176 EAREKR
-1182 AERARRKEERDRKDE
+1182 AERAERKEKRD
-1197 VYNLKPLFKEPKNPE
+1197 
-1212 EYVKALFGMNTQEAI
+1212 
-1227 KKRAEREE
+1227 
-1235 KRNRED
+1235 RED
-1241 SKRKLPEPMRKPDA
+1241 SKRKLPEPMRKPDT
-1255 KGDEKRIED
+1255 KGDKED
-1264 ED
+1264 

>member
-15 LAAYVLITG
+15 LAAYVLIIG

-29 IPFPR
+29 MPFPR

-54 DHDAFIPGDGEVI
+54 DHDAFIPEDGEVI

-91 ETNGDSLKVR
+91 ETNGDDLVVR
-101 VNGAWTSWSNNNKK
+101 VNGAWTSWSNDNKK
-115 ESKKGSYTL
+115 ESKSGYSL
-124 QSLEQLKYATKFEGK
+124 QGLEQLKYATKFEDK
-139 QSDNSLPNFHLVCN
+139 QSDNSLPDFHLVCN

-201 LLFQTGKDDPNEN
+201 LLFRRTFTDTDGKKTMEPDPNEN
-214 LKLMRDPQY
+214 LKSMRNPES

-229 YNSTAEGD
+229 YNSLAE
-237 NGFFTLDRDNTK
+237 NGSGLFTLKGNNTG
-249 LKDRNCN
+249 LKDRNCDQV
-256 ELKLKKGW
+256 KLEKGW
-264 KIYVKILDRYY
+264 KIYVKILDRHY

-286 LSGVQQPSSFGFFD
+286 LSGVRKPSDSGFFD
-300 YIYNYLKCVL
+300 YIYHYLKCVL
-310 LINKNCEEHFN
+310 LINKNCEKHFD

-353 VMISSLLYLFG
+353 VMILSLLYLFG
-364 MIQETKHDM
+364 MIRETKPDM

-400 VLFVKGLEQLIS
+400 VLFIKGLEQLIS
-412 IITNFAPNMNTG
+412 IITNFAPNMNNG

-471 IFIGIVL
+471 ILIGIVL

-507 LISILFSPLKSLFE
+507 LISILFSPLKSLFD
-521 GWIKFCISFCLKSIM
+521 GWIKFCISFCLQSIM
-536 IFALLSLLA
+536 IFTLLSLLA
-545 SIIMNTFYRQLG
+545 AIIMNTFYRQLG

-572 PKWVFGGFCII
+572 PKWVFGGFCIV

-608 IDKNI
+608 VDKNI
-613 EGIEKLSREGGTIKF
+613 EGIEKISREGGTIKF

-656 IPGTEKNPADHY
+656 IPGTKNNPADHY
-668 IAESDMIVK
+668 IAESDMVVD
-677 NDCRAK
+677 NSCSAK
-683 DLVRLTNSLSY
+683 DLVRLTNSLSH

-706 NIDKKIGG
+706 NIEKKIGS
-714 MNSKI
+714 MDSEI
-719 TELYCRSQQDEAK
+719 TKHYCQSIQDGTE
-732 CKNYRKIVDDY
+732 CNNYRKMINDY
-743 RKGTIRPDLK
+743 RNGIIRLDLK
-753 REIKSLV
+753 SKIRSLV
-760 QRVLEQQGCG
+760 EKVMESDKSCKLENFS
-770 RLKLHDLYKDP
+770 DL
-781 NSEYCKK
+781 NQ
-788 CKDCEDC
+788 
-795 KDYREN
+795 DYQNN

-829 LMFSLRTF
+829 LMFSLREF

-843 SIAGGGFSVYNISSM
+843 SIAGGGYSVYSISSM
-858 YSKHSPSATAHGDP
+858 YQASPLTGLAGELKHWWQDFAG
-872 DASFVSQIL
+872 
-881 YFGKSAVQDKIGGG
+881 GK
-895 LESLGSWATHL
+895 LESVGSWATHL
-906 PDRLAGGAANLLG
+906 PDRLAGGAANLVG
-919 RVPRVGGVLKYA
+919 RIPEVGGVLKHA
-931 IDVPRKFVGAT
+931 INVPRKFVSAT
-942 IEATKFA
+942 IEATKFL

-966 FGVDKEDITH
+966 FGVDKEDIAH
-976 RRIGKYLEYYKGYV
+976 RRINRYLEYYKGYV

-1002 KFTWEHGLD
+1002 KFTWKHGLD

-1031 DFLEKLHD
+1031 EFLERLHD

-1048 EKDNPD
+1048 ERDKDEGSNNQSSVPD
-1054 QSNKVER
+1054 PKQGES
-1061 ELGTELVRDNH
+1061 
-1072 DQPLE
+1072 QPNE
-1077 EGDPLRL
+1077 SIK
-1084 RGGGQPDKV
+1084 RGV
-1093 VRELSTEQEDK
+1093 
-1104 PNQLQH
+1104 
-1110 DQPAEEDKPDQSNEV
+1110 
-1125 TRNLGTEPKG
+1125 
-1135 PDEIDDFGSAFE
+1135 PDEP
-1147 GMEKRAEREG
+1147 RER
-1157 RRNQDKVYNLSP
+1157 S
-1169 LFEMNTP
+1169 
-1176 EAVEKR
+1176 
-1182 AERARRKEERDRKDE
+1182 
-1197 VYNLKPLFKEPKNPE
+1197 
-1212 EYVKALFGMNTQEAI
+1212 
-1227 KKRAEREE
+1227 
-1235 KRNRED
+1235 
-1241 SKRKLPEPMRKPDA
+1241 
-1255 KGDEKRIED
+1255 GDEGNNED
-1264 ED
+1264 

>member
-29 IPFPR
+29 MPFPR

-54 DHDAFIPGDGEVI
+54 GHDAFIPGDGEVI

-310 LINKNCEEHFN
+310 LINENCKEHFN
-321 SNDPAAAQ
+321 SNDPAVAQ

-364 MIQETKHDM
+364 MIRETKHDM

-412 IITNFAPNMNTG
+412 VITNFAPNMNTG

-521 GWIKFCISFCLKSIM
+521 GWIKFCISFCLQSIM
-536 IFALLSLLA
+536 IFTLLSLLA
-545 SIIMNTFYRQLG
+545 SMIMNTFYRQLG
-557 FTVCYNKWFEVRLCA
+557 FTVCYNKWFEVKLCA
-572 PKWVFGGFCII
+572 PKWVFGGFCIV

-601 GEASPLN
+601 GEASSLN
-608 IDKNI
+608 IDKSI
-613 EGIEKLSREGGTIKF
+613 EGIEKISREGGTIKF

-641 IEKGF
+641 PKDKNGEHIKGF

-656 IPGTEKNPADHY
+656 IPGTKDNPADHY
-668 IAESDMIVK
+668 IAESDMVVS
-677 NDCRAK
+677 NGCSEK
-683 DLVRLTNSLSY
+683 DLVRLTNSLSH
-694 ASEKA
+694 ASERA
-699 DILLLIN
+699 DIILLIN
-706 NIDKKIGG
+706 NIEKRIGDVSEIIKRYCQDINKC
-714 MNSKI
+714 NS
-719 TELYCRSQQDEAK
+719 Y
-732 CKNYRKIVDDY
+732 
-743 RKGTIRPDLK
+743 
-753 REIKSLV
+753 REIINEIRSLV
-760 QRVLEQQGCG
+760 RSAVEKQGC
-770 RLKLHDLYKDP
+770 RILKLHDLYKDP
-781 NSEYCKK
+781 NSEYCQK

-795 KDYREN
+795 KNYQEN

-814 LINAGEIFVLFLLSF
+814 LINAGEIFILFLLSF

-858 YSKHSPSATAHGDP
+858 YQVSPLTGIMEGFKQQWQNFAGR
-872 DASFVSQIL
+872 
-881 YFGKSAVQDKIGGG
+881 G

-949 TSPKNDVDK
+949 TSPENDVDK

-976 RRIGKYLEYYKGYV
+976 RRIGKYLDYYKGYV

-1110 DQPAEEDKPDQSNEV
+1110 DQPTEEDKPDQSNEV

-1135 PDEIDDFGSAFE
+1135 SDEIDDFGSAFE

-1212 EYVKALFGMNTQEAI
+1212 EYVKALFEMNTQEAI

>member
-24 CSKND
+24 CGKND
-29 IPFPR
+29 MPFPR

-76 GFHHNQV
+76 GFHDNQV

-124 QSLEQLKYATKFEGK
+124 ESLEQLKYATKFEGK

-249 LKDRNCN
+249 FKDRNCN

-310 LINKNCEEHFN
+310 LINENCKEHFN
-321 SNDPAAAQ
+321 SNDPAVAQ

-364 MIQETKHDM
+364 MIRETKHDM

-412 IITNFAPNMNTG
+412 VITNFAPSMNTG

-432 KLFSFMED
+432 KLFSFMEG

-521 GWIKFCISFCLKSIM
+521 GWIKFCISFCLQSIM
-536 IFALLSLLA
+536 IFTLLSLLT
-545 SIIMNTFYRQLG
+545 SMIMNTFYRQLG
-557 FTVCYNKWFEVRLCA
+557 FTVCYNKWFEVKLCA
-572 PKWVFGGFCII
+572 PKWVFGGFCIV

-601 GEASPLN
+601 GEASSLN
-608 IDKNI
+608 IDKSI
-613 EGIEKLSREGGTIKF
+613 EGIEKISREGGAIKF

-641 IEKGF
+641 PKDKNGEHIKGF

-656 IPGTEKNPADHY
+656 IPGTKDNPADHY
-668 IAESDMIVK
+668 IAESDMVVS
-677 NDCRAK
+677 NGCSEK
-683 DLVRLTNSLSY
+683 DLVRLTNSLSH
-694 ASEKA
+694 ASERA
-699 DILLLIN
+699 DIILLIN
-706 NIDKKIGG
+706 NIEKRIGDVSEIIKRYCQDINKC
-714 MNSKI
+714 NS
-719 TELYCRSQQDEAK
+719 Y
-732 CKNYRKIVDDY
+732 
-743 RKGTIRPDLK
+743 
-753 REIKSLV
+753 REIINEIRSLV
-760 QRVLEQQGCG
+760 RSAVEKQGC
-770 RLKLHDLYKDP
+770 RILKLHDLYKDP
-781 NSEYCKK
+781 NSEYCQK

-795 KDYREN
+795 KNYQEN

-814 LINAGEIFVLFLLSF
+814 LINAGEIFILFLLSF

-858 YSKHSPSATAHGDP
+858 YQASPLTGIMEGFKQQWQNFAGR
-872 DASFVSQIL
+872 
-881 YFGKSAVQDKIGGG
+881 G

-949 TSPKNDVDK
+949 TSPENDVDK

-976 RRIGKYLEYYKGYV
+976 RRIGKYLDYYKGYA

-1104 PNQLQH
+1104 PDQLQH
-1110 DQPAEEDKPDQSNEV
+1110 DQPTEEDKPDQSNEV

-1135 PDEIDDFGSAFE
+1135 SDEIDDFGSAFE
-1147 GMEKRAEREG
+1147 GME
-1157 RRNQDKVYNLSP
+1157 
-1169 LFEMNTP
+1169 
-1176 EAVEKR
+1176 
-1182 AERARRKEERDRKDE
+1182 
-1197 VYNLKPLFKEPKNPE
+1197 
-1212 EYVKALFGMNTQEAI
+1212 
-1227 KKRAEREE
+1227 KRAEREE

>member
-29 IPFPR
+29 MPFPR

-76 GFHHNQV
+76 GFHDNQV

-249 LKDRNCN
+249 FKDRNCN

-310 LINKNCEEHFN
+310 LINENCKEHFN
-321 SNDPAAAQ
+321 SNDPAVAQ

-364 MIQETKHDM
+364 MIRETKHDM

-412 IITNFAPNMNTG
+412 VITNFAPNMNTG

-486 YIIFLSGFM
+486 YIIFFSGFM

-521 GWIKFCISFCLKSIM
+521 GWIKFCISFCLQSIM
-536 IFALLSLLA
+536 IFTLLSLLA
-545 SIIMNTFYRQLG
+545 SMIMNTFYRQLG
-557 FTVCYNKWFEVRLCA
+557 FTVCYNKWFEVKLCA
-572 PKWVFGGFCII
+572 PKWVFGGFCIV

-601 GEASPLN
+601 GEASSLN
-608 IDKNI
+608 IDKSI
-613 EGIEKLSREGGTIKF
+613 EGIEKISREGGTIKF

-641 IEKGF
+641 PKDKNGEHIKGF

-656 IPGTEKNPADHY
+656 IPGTKDNPADHY
-668 IAESDMIVK
+668 IAESDMVVS
-677 NDCRAK
+677 NGCSEK
-683 DLVRLTNSLSY
+683 DLVRLTNSLSH
-694 ASEKA
+694 ASERA
-699 DILLLIN
+699 DIILLIN
-706 NIDKKIGG
+706 NIEKRIGDVSEIIKRYCQDINKC
-714 MNSKI
+714 NS
-719 TELYCRSQQDEAK
+719 Y
-732 CKNYRKIVDDY
+732 
-743 RKGTIRPDLK
+743 
-753 REIKSLV
+753 REIINEIRSLV
-760 QRVLEQQGCG
+760 RSAVEKQGC
-770 RLKLHDLYKDP
+770 RILKLHDLYKDP
-781 NSEYCKK
+781 NSEYCQK

-795 KDYREN
+795 KNYQEN

-814 LINAGEIFVLFLLSF
+814 LINAGEIFILFLLSF

-858 YSKHSPSATAHGDP
+858 YQASPLTGIMEGFKQQWQNFAGR
-872 DASFVSQIL
+872 
-881 YFGKSAVQDKIGGG
+881 G

-949 TSPKNDVDK
+949 TSPENDVDK

-976 RRIGKYLEYYKGYV
+976 RRIGKYLDYYKGYV

-1110 DQPAEEDKPDQSNEV
+1110 DQPTEEDKPDQSNEV

-1135 PDEIDDFGSAFE
+1135 SDEIDDFGSAFE

-1176 EAVEKR
+1176 EA
-1182 AERARRKEERDRKDE
+1182 
-1197 VYNLKPLFKEPKNPE
+1197 
-1212 EYVKALFGMNTQEAI
+1212 I

>member
-15 LAAYVLITG
+15 LAAYVLIIG

-29 IPFPR
+29 MPFPR

-54 DHDAFIPGDGEVI
+54 DHGAFIPEDGEVV

-83 VKWEDTGL
+83 VKWKDTGL
-91 ETNGDSLKVR
+91 ETNGDSLIVR

-139 QSDNSLPNFHLVCN
+139 SGDNSLPDFHLVCN

-201 LLFQTGKDDPNEN
+201 LLFRRTSTDKNGKKTIESDPNEN
-214 LKLMRDPQY
+214 LKSMRNPESL
-223 PTVHLG
+223 TVHLG
-229 YNSTAEGD
+229 YNSVAEDGS
-237 NGFFTLDRDNTK
+237 GLFTLDRNSTR

-256 ELKLKKGW
+256 TVKLEKGW

-275 LDNVGGYSFEF
+275 LDNVGGYSFDF
-286 LSGVQQPSSFGFFD
+286 LGGVQQPSNSGFFD
-300 YIYNYLKCVL
+300 YIYHYLKCVL
-310 LINKNCEEHFN
+310 LINKNCEKHFD

-329 AMFENIAEKST
+329 AMFQNIAEKST

-364 MIQETKHDM
+364 MIRETKHDM

-400 VLFVKGLEQLIS
+400 VLFIKGLEQLIS
-412 IITNFAPNMNTG
+412 IITNFAPNMNNG

-478 YFLLCLYA
+478 YLLLCLYA

-507 LISILFSPLKSLFE
+507 LISILFSPLKSLFD
-521 GWIKFCISFCLKSIM
+521 GWIKFCISFCLQSIM
-536 IFALLSLLA
+536 IFTLLSLLA
-545 SIIMNTFYRQLG
+545 AIIMNTFYRQLG

-594 IFVPYTL
+594 IFVPYTI

-608 IDKNI
+608 IDKSI
-613 EGIEKLSREGGTIKF
+613 EGIEKISREGGTIKF

-656 IPGTEKNPADHY
+656 IPGTKNNPADHY
-668 IAESDMIVK
+668 IAESDMVVD
-677 NDCRAK
+677 NSCSAK
-683 DLVRLTNSLSY
+683 DLVRLTNSLSHV
-694 ASEKA
+694 SEKA

-706 NIDKKIGG
+706 NIDKKMGS
-714 MNSKI
+714 MDSEI
-719 TELYCRSQQDEAK
+719 TKHYCQSTQDGTE
-732 CKNYRKIVDDY
+732 CNNYRKTINDY
-743 RKGTIRPDLK
+743 RKGIIGPDLK

-760 QRVLEQQGCG
+760 QKVLERRGC
-770 RLKLHDLYKDP
+770 RVLKLHDLYKDP
-781 NSEYCKK
+781 NSDYCQK
-788 CKDCEDC
+788 CKDCENC
-795 KDYREN
+795 KNYQDN
-801 SDYQRVQ
+801 SDYQRVH

-829 LMFSLRTF
+829 LMFSLREL

-843 SIAGGGFSVYNISSM
+843 SIAGGGYSVYSISSM
-858 YSKHSPSATAHGDP
+858 YHASPLAGVAEGLKQKWQDF
-872 DASFVSQIL
+872 AG
-881 YFGKSAVQDKIGGG
+881 GK
-895 LESLGSWATHL
+895 LESAGSWATHL
-906 PDRLAGGAANLLG
+906 PDRLAGGAANLVG
-919 RVPRVGGVLKYA
+919 RIPGVGGVLKHA
-931 IDVPRKFVGAT
+931 INVPRKFVSAT
-942 IEATKFA
+942 IEATKFL

-966 FGVDKEDITH
+966 FGVDKEDIAH
-976 RRIGKYLEYYKGYV
+976 RRINRYLEYYKGYV

-1002 KFTWEHGLD
+1002 KFTWKHGLD
-1011 SIGKH
+1011 SVGKH

-1031 DFLEKLHD
+1031 EFLERLHD

-1048 EKDNPD
+1048 E
-1054 QSNKVER
+1054 R
-1061 ELGTELVRDNH
+1061 
-1072 DQPLE
+1072 
-1077 EGDPLRL
+1077 
-1084 RGGGQPDKV
+1084 
-1093 VRELSTEQEDK
+1093 
-1104 PNQLQH
+1104 
-1110 DQPAEEDKPDQSNEV
+1110 
-1125 TRNLGTEPKG
+1125 
-1135 PDEIDDFGSAFE
+1135 
-1147 GMEKRAEREG
+1147 
-1157 RRNQDKVYNLSP
+1157 Y
-1169 LFEMNTP
+1169 
-1176 EAVEKR
+1176 
-1182 AERARRKEERDRKDE
+1182 KDE
-1197 VYNLKPLFKEPKNPE
+1197 GSNNQSSVPDPKQGESQPNESIKRGVPNEPR
-1212 EYVKALFGMNTQEAI
+1212 
-1227 KKRAEREE
+1227 KRR
-1235 KRNRED
+1235 
-1241 SKRKLPEPMRKPDA
+1241 
-1255 KGDEKRIED
+1255 GDEGKNE
-1264 ED
+1264 E

>member
-29 IPFPR
+29 MPFPR

-54 DHDAFIPGDGEVI
+54 DHDEFIPGDGEVI

-310 LINKNCEEHFN
+310 LINENCKEHFN
-321 SNDPAAAQ
+321 SNDPAVAQ

-364 MIQETKHDM
+364 MIRETKHDM

-412 IITNFAPNMNTG
+412 VITNFAPNMNTG

-521 GWIKFCISFCLKSIM
+521 GWIKFCISFCLQSIM
-536 IFALLSLLA
+536 IFTLLSLLA
-545 SIIMNTFYRQLG
+545 SMIMNTFYRQLG
-557 FTVCYNKWFEVRLCA
+557 FTVCYNKWFEVKLCA
-572 PKWVFGGFCII
+572 PKWVFGGFCIV

-601 GEASPLN
+601 GEASSLN
-608 IDKNI
+608 IDKSI
-613 EGIEKLSREGGTIKF
+613 EGIEKISREGGTIKF

-641 IEKGF
+641 PKDKNGEHIKGF

-656 IPGTEKNPADHY
+656 IPGTKDNPADHY
-668 IAESDMIVK
+668 IAESDMVVS
-677 NDCRAK
+677 NGCSEK
-683 DLVRLTNSLSY
+683 DLVRLTNSLSH
-694 ASEKA
+694 ASERA
-699 DILLLIN
+699 DIILLIN
-706 NIDKKIGG
+706 NIEKRIGDVSEIIKRYCQDINKC
-714 MNSKI
+714 NS
-719 TELYCRSQQDEAK
+719 Y
-732 CKNYRKIVDDY
+732 
-743 RKGTIRPDLK
+743 
-753 REIKSLV
+753 REIINEIRSLV
-760 QRVLEQQGCG
+760 RSAVEKQGC
-770 RLKLHDLYKDP
+770 RILKLHDLYKDP
-781 NSEYCKK
+781 NSEYCQK

-795 KDYREN
+795 KNYQEN

-814 LINAGEIFVLFLLSF
+814 LINAGGIFILFLLSF

-858 YSKHSPSATAHGDP
+858 YQASPLTGIMEGFKQQWQNFAGR
-872 DASFVSQIL
+872 
-881 YFGKSAVQDKIGGG
+881 G

-949 TSPKNDVDK
+949 TSPENDVDK

-976 RRIGKYLEYYKGYV
+976 RRIGKYLDYYKGYV

-1110 DQPAEEDKPDQSNEV
+1110 DQPTEEDKPDQSNEV

-1135 PDEIDDFGSAFE
+1135 SDEIDDFGSAFE

-1212 EYVKALFGMNTQEAI
+1212 EYVKALFEMNTQEAI

>member
-1 MQSRLGKCWFRVLL
+1 MQSRLGKCWFRLLILVICVL
-15 LAAYVLITG
+15 VTG

-29 IPFPR
+29 MPFPR

-41 GPKPIAVSAHFSS
+41 GPEPVAVGAHFPIG
-54 DHDAFIPGDGEVI
+54 HDAFFPEGESGEPI

-76 GFHHNQV
+76 GFHPNQV
-83 VKWEDTGL
+83 VKWKDTGL
-91 ETNGDSLKVR
+91 ETNGDSLVVR
-101 VNGAWTSWSNNNKK
+101 VNGAWTSWSNSNKK
-115 ESKKGSYTL
+115 KSQSSYSL
-124 QSLEQLKYATKFEGK
+124 ESLEQLKYATKFERGK
-139 QSDNSLPNFHLVCN
+139 GDNSLPDFHLVCN

-160 KFSSKPNASC
+160 KFSSKPKESC
-170 TVNCK
+170 TVKCK

-201 LLFQTGKDDPNEN
+201 LLFKRPSDSSPNEN
-214 LKLMRDPQY
+214 LKSMRNPES

-229 YNSTAEGD
+229 YNSVAEDGS
-237 NGFFTLDRDNTK
+237 GLFTLDRDNTT
-249 LKDRNCN
+249 LQDRNCN
-256 ELKLKKGW
+256 TVRLEKGW

-275 LDNVGGYSFEF
+275 LDNAGGYSFEF
-286 LSGVQQPSSFGFFD
+286 LSGVQKSSNFGFFD

-310 LINKNCEEHFN
+310 LINENCKKHFD

-329 AMFENIAEKST
+329 AIFQNIAEKST

-353 VMISSLLYLFG
+353 IVISSLLYLFG
-364 MIQETKHDM
+364 MIRETKHDM

-424 SIAQGDEA
+424 GNSNVAQGNEA

-478 YFLLCLYA
+478 YFLLCMYA

-495 GIAFLIAIMPLF
+495 GIAFLVAIMPLF

-521 GWIKFCISFCLKSIM
+521 GWIKFCISFCLQSIM
-536 IFALLSLLA
+536 IFTLLSLLA
-545 SIIMNTFYRQLG
+545 AMIMNTFYKQLG
-557 FTVCYNKWFEVRLCA
+557 FTVCYNKWLEIKLCA

-583 DKQYFGWTPGQ
+583 DKEYFSWTPGQ
-594 IFVPYTL
+594 IFVPYAI
-601 GEASPLN
+601 GEASTLN
-608 IDKNI
+608 VDKNI
-613 EGIEKLSREGGTIKF
+613 EGIEKLSRIGGTVKF

-641 IEKGF
+641 INKGF
-646 RYIDYPFFNP
+646 RYIDYPFLNP
-656 IPGTEKNPADHY
+656 VPGTEKNPADHY
-668 IAESDMIVK
+668 IAESDIVVDA
-677 NDCRAK
+677 NCSEK
-683 DLVRLTNSLSY
+683 DLVRLTNSLLH

-699 DILLLIN
+699 DILLLID
-706 NIDKKIGG
+706 NIDSKIKKRYCQSQQHEEECRNYEKIIGDYKKG
-714 MNSKI
+714 IIRPNSK
-719 TELYCRSQQDEAK
+719 S
-732 CKNYRKIVDDY
+732 
-743 RKGTIRPDLK
+743 
-753 REIKSLV
+753 EIKSLV
-760 QRVLEQQGCG
+760 QGVITQSVSCQ
-770 RLKLHDLYKDP
+770 
-781 NSEYCKK
+781 SENFY
-788 CKDCEDC
+788 DINQN
-795 KDYREN
+795 YQEN

-829 LMFSLRTF
+829 LMFSLKEF

-843 SIAGGGFSVYNISSM
+843 SIAGGGFGVYNISSM
-858 YSKHSPSATAHGDP
+858 YQASPVTGLM
-872 DASFVSQIL
+872 QGL
-881 YFGKSAVQDKIGGG
+881 KQQMQDKIGGG
-895 LESLGSWATHL
+895 LESLGNWATHV
-906 PDRLAGGAANLLG
+906 PDRLAGGTANLLG
-919 RVPRVGGVLKYA
+919 RIPGVGGVLKYA
-931 IDVPRKFVGAT
+931 INVPRKLVGAT

-966 FGVDKEDITH
+966 FGIDKEDIAH
-976 RRIGKYLEYYKGYV
+976 RRIDKYLEYYKGYV

-1011 SIGKH
+1011 SIGINPATGEKD
-1016 GYDHN
+1016 GYQHN
-1021 LLYRAKEYRR
+1021 LLYRAKTYRR
-1031 DFLEKLHD
+1031 EFLEKLHD
-1039 YTIGRKREP
+1039 YTIGHKREP

-1110 DQPAEEDKPDQSNEV
+1110 DQPTEEDKPDQSNEV
-1125 TRNLGTEPKG
+1125 TRNLGTEPENLKNTT
-1135 PDEIDDFGSAFE
+1135 EAI
-1147 GMEKRAEREG
+1147 ER
-1157 RRNQDKVYNLSP
+1157 
-1169 LFEMNTP
+1169 
-1176 EAVEKR
+1176 R
-1182 AERARRKEERDRKDE
+1182 AERARRKEERDQEDKSYDTSS
-1197 VYNLKPLFKEPKNPE
+1197 
-1212 EYVKALFGMNTQEAI
+1212 LFGED
-1227 KKRAEREE
+1227 REREGSE
-1235 KRNRED
+1235 RAD
-1241 SKRKLPEPMRKPDA
+1241 SR
-1255 KGDEKRIED
+1255 GDND
-1264 ED
+1264 EES

>member
-29 IPFPR
+29 MPFPR

-310 LINKNCEEHFN
+310 LINENCKEHFN
-321 SNDPAAAQ
+321 SNDPAVAQ

-364 MIQETKHDM
+364 MIRETKHDM

-412 IITNFAPNMNTG
+412 VITNFAPNMNTG

-521 GWIKFCISFCLKSIM
+521 GWIKFCISFCLQSIM
-536 IFALLSLLA
+536 IFTLLSLLA
-545 SIIMNTFYRQLG
+545 SMIMNTFYRQLG
-557 FTVCYNKWFEVRLCA
+557 FTVCYNKWFEVKLCA
-572 PKWVFGGFCII
+572 PKWVFGGFCIV

-601 GEASPLN
+601 GEASSLN
-608 IDKNI
+608 IDKSI
-613 EGIEKLSREGGTIKF
+613 EGIEKISREGGTIKF

-641 IEKGF
+641 PKDKNGEHIKGF

-656 IPGTEKNPADHY
+656 IPGTKDNPADHY
-668 IAESDMIVK
+668 IAESDMVVS
-677 NDCRAK
+677 NGCSEK
-683 DLVRLTNSLSY
+683 DLVRLTNSLSH
-694 ASEKA
+694 ASERA
-699 DILLLIN
+699 DIILLIN
-706 NIDKKIGG
+706 NIEKRIGDVSEIIKRYCQDINKC
-714 MNSKI
+714 NS
-719 TELYCRSQQDEAK
+719 Y
-732 CKNYRKIVDDY
+732 
-743 RKGTIRPDLK
+743 
-753 REIKSLV
+753 REIINEIRSLV
-760 QRVLEQQGCG
+760 RSAVEKQGC
-770 RLKLHDLYKDP
+770 RILKLHDLYKDP
-781 NSEYCKK
+781 NSEYCQK

-795 KDYREN
+795 KNYQEN

-814 LINAGEIFVLFLLSF
+814 LINAGEIFILFLLSF

-858 YSKHSPSATAHGDP
+858 YQASPLTGIMEGFKQQWQNFAGR
-872 DASFVSQIL
+872 
-881 YFGKSAVQDKIGGG
+881 G

-949 TSPKNDVDK
+949 TSPENDVDK

-976 RRIGKYLEYYKGYV
+976 RRIGKYLDYYKGYV

-1110 DQPAEEDKPDQSNEV
+1110 DQPTEEDKPDQSNEV

-1135 PDEIDDFGSAFE
+1135 SDEIDDFGSAFE

-1182 AERARRKEERDRKDE
+1182 AERARRKR
-1197 VYNLKPLFKEPKNPE
+1197 
-1212 EYVKALFGMNTQEAI
+1212 
-1227 KKRAEREE
+1227 
-1235 KRNRED
+1235 
-1241 SKRKLPEPMRKPDA
+1241 SKRRSL
-1255 KGDEKRIED
+1255 
-1264 ED
+1264 

>member
-29 IPFPR
+29 MPFPR

-41 GPKPIAVSAHFSS
+41 GPEPIAVSAHFTN
-54 DHDAFIPGDGEVI
+54 DHDAFIPEDGEVI

-83 VKWEDTGL
+83 VKWKDTGL
-91 ETNGDSLKVR
+91 ETNGDSLIVR

-139 QSDNSLPNFHLVCN
+139 SGDNSLPDFHLVCN

-160 KFSSKPNASC
+160 KFSSKPDASC
-170 TVNCK
+170 TVKCN

-229 YNSTAEGD
+229 YNSTAEGA
-237 NGFFTLDRDNTK
+237 NGLFTLDRDSTE

-256 ELKLKKGW
+256 ELKLEKGW

-286 LSGVQQPSSFGFFD
+286 LGGVQKPGTFGFFNEV
-300 YIYNYLKCVL
+300 YHYLKDTL
-310 LINKNCEEHFN
+310 LISPNKDCKGSEC
-321 SNDPAAAQ
+321 AAAQ
-329 AMFENIAEKST
+329 TMFENIVKKGS

-364 MIQETKHDM
+364 MIRETKHDM

-424 SIAQGDEA
+424 SIAQGNEA

-521 GWIKFCISFCLKSIM
+521 GWIKFCISFCLQSIM

-572 PKWVFGGFCII
+572 PKWVFGGFCIV
-583 DKQYFGWTPGQ
+583 DNQYFGWTPGQ

-608 IDKNI
+608 VDKNI
-613 EGIEKLSREGGTIKF
+613 EGIEKISREGGTIKF

-641 IEKGF
+641 PKDKNGEHIKGF

-656 IPGTEKNPADHY
+656 IPGTKDNPADHY
-668 IAESDMIVK
+668 IAESDIVVD
-677 NDCRAK
+677 NNCSAK
-683 DLVRLTNSLSY
+683 DLVRLTNSLSH
-694 ASEKA
+694 ASERA
-699 DILLLIN
+699 NIILLIN

-719 TELYCRSQQDEAK
+719 TELYCQPQQDEEK

-760 QRVLEQQGCG
+760 QDVIRREPYCQLQD
-770 RLKLHDLYKDP
+770 LHKLYRDP
-781 NSEYCKK
+781 NSEYCQK

-795 KDYREN
+795 KNYQEN

-829 LMFSLRTF
+829 LMFSLREF

-843 SIAGGGFSVYNISSM
+843 SIAGGGYSVYSISSM
-858 YSKHSPSATAHGDP
+858 YHASPLAGVAEGLKQKWQDF
-872 DASFVSQIL
+872 AG
-881 YFGKSAVQDKIGGG
+881 GK

-906 PDRLAGGAANLLG
+906 PDRLAGGTANLLG
-919 RVPRVGGVLKYA
+919 RIPRVGGVLKHA
-931 IDVPRKFVGAT
+931 IDAPRKLVNAT
-942 IEATKFA
+942 IEATKFV
-949 TSPKNDVDK
+949 TSPENDIDK

-976 RRIGKYLEYYKGYV
+976 RRIGKYLDYYKGYV

-1011 SIGKH
+1011 SIGVSHRTGEKD
-1016 GYDHN
+1016 GYQGN
-1021 LLYRAKEYRR
+1021 LLYRAKSHRR

-1048 EKDNPD
+1048 EKDKLDQPLKENKSN
-1054 QSNKVER
+1054 QSNELAR
-1061 ELGTELVRDNH
+1061 ELGTE
-1072 DQPLE
+1072 
-1077 EGDPLRL
+1077 
-1084 RGGGQPDKV
+1084 KY
-1093 VRELSTEQEDK
+1093 T
-1104 PNQLQH
+1104 
-1110 DQPAEEDKPDQSNEV
+1110 
-1125 TRNLGTEPKG
+1125 
-1135 PDEIDDFGSAFE
+1135 
-1147 GMEKRAEREG
+1147 
-1157 RRNQDKVYNLSP
+1157 
-1169 LFEMNTP
+1169 NTP
-1176 EAVEKR
+1176 EAIEKR
-1182 AERARRKEERDRKDE
+1182 AERARRKKERNQEGENYDTS
-1197 VYNLKPLFKEPKNPE
+1197 L
-1212 EYVKALFGMNTQEAI
+1212 LFGEDT
-1227 KKRAEREE
+1227 ERENNE
-1235 KRNRED
+1235 RADNR
-1241 SKRKLPEPMRKPDA
+1241 
-1255 KGDEKRIED
+1255 GDND
-1264 ED
+1264 EES

>member
-29 IPFPR
+29 MPFPR

-41 GPKPIAVSAHFSS
+41 GPEPIAVSAHFTN
-54 DHDAFIPGDGEVI
+54 DHDAFIPEDGEVI

-83 VKWEDTGL
+83 VKWKDTGL
-91 ETNGDSLKVR
+91 ETNGDSLIVR

-139 QSDNSLPNFHLVCN
+139 SGDNSLPDFHLVCN
-153 DYKPSIQ
+153 DYKSSIQ
-160 KFSSKPNASC
+160 KFSSKPDASC
-170 TVNCK
+170 TVKCK

-201 LLFQTGKDDPNEN
+201 LLFQTGKDDPNKN

-229 YNSTAEGD
+229 YNSTAEGA
-237 NGFFTLDRDNTK
+237 NGLFTLDRDSTT

-256 ELKLKKGW
+256 ELKLEKGW

-286 LSGVQQPSSFGFFD
+286 LGGVQKPGTFGFFNEV
-300 YIYNYLKCVL
+300 YHYLKDTL
-310 LINKNCEEHFN
+310 LISPNKDCKGSEY
-321 SNDPAAAQ
+321 AAAQ
-329 AMFENIAEKST
+329 TMFENIVKKGS

-364 MIQETKHDM
+364 MIRETKHDM

-521 GWIKFCISFCLKSIM
+521 GWIKFCISFCLQSIM

-572 PKWVFGGFCII
+572 PKWVFGGFCIV

-608 IDKNI
+608 VDKNI
-613 EGIEKLSREGGTIKF
+613 EGIEKISREGGTIKF

-656 IPGTEKNPADHY
+656 IPGTKRNPADHY
-668 IAESDMIVK
+668 IAESDMVVS
-677 NDCRAK
+677 NGCSEK
-683 DLVRLTNSLSY
+683 DLVRLTNSLSH
-694 ASEKA
+694 ASERA
-699 DILLLIN
+699 NIILLIN

-719 TELYCRSQQDEAK
+719 TELYCQPQQDEEK

-760 QRVLEQQGCG
+760 EKVIKSDKSCKLENFS
-770 RLKLHDLYKDP
+770 DL
-781 NSEYCKK
+781 N
-788 CKDCEDC
+788 
-795 KDYREN
+795 KDYQNN

-829 LMFSLRTF
+829 LMFSLREF

-843 SIAGGGFSVYNISSM
+843 SIAGGGYSVYSISSM
-858 YSKHSPSATAHGDP
+858 YHASPLAGVAEGLKQKWQDF
-872 DASFVSQIL
+872 AG
-881 YFGKSAVQDKIGGG
+881 GK

-906 PDRLAGGAANLLG
+906 PDRLAGGTANLLG
-919 RVPRVGGVLKYA
+919 RIPRVGGVLKHA
-931 IDVPRKFVGAT
+931 IDAPRKLVNAT
-942 IEATKFA
+942 IEATKFV
-949 TSPKNDVDK
+949 TSPENDIDK

-976 RRIGKYLEYYKGYV
+976 RRIGKYLDYYKGYV

-1011 SIGKH
+1011 SIGVSHRTGEKD
-1016 GYDHN
+1016 GYQGN
-1021 LLYRAKEYRR
+1021 LLCRAKSHRR

-1048 EKDNPD
+1048 EKDKLDQPLKENKSD
-1054 QSNKVER
+1054 QSNELAR
-1061 ELGTELVRDNH
+1061 ELGTE
-1072 DQPLE
+1072 
-1077 EGDPLRL
+1077 
-1084 RGGGQPDKV
+1084 KY
-1093 VRELSTEQEDK
+1093 T
-1104 PNQLQH
+1104 
-1110 DQPAEEDKPDQSNEV
+1110 
-1125 TRNLGTEPKG
+1125 
-1135 PDEIDDFGSAFE
+1135 
-1147 GMEKRAEREG
+1147 
-1157 RRNQDKVYNLSP
+1157 
-1169 LFEMNTP
+1169 NTP
-1176 EAVEKR
+1176 EAIEKR
-1182 AERARRKEERDRKDE
+1182 AERARRKKERDQEGENYDTS
-1197 VYNLKPLFKEPKNPE
+1197 L
-1212 EYVKALFGMNTQEAI
+1212 LFGEDT
-1227 KKRAEREE
+1227 ERENNE
-1235 KRNRED
+1235 RADNR
-1241 SKRKLPEPMRKPDA
+1241 
-1255 KGDEKRIED
+1255 GDND
-1264 ED
+1264 EES